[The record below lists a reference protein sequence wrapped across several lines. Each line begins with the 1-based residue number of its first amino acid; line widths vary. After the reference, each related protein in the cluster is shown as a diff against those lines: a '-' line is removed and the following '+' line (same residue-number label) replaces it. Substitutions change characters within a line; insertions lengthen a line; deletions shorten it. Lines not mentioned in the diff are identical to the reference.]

1 MKNIKLLTA
10 NELKDV
16 IDEQL
21 NQIHHLERSQMEL
34 KDFLEAD
41 SEDQDFIVALS
52 ENEVVLNEK
61 QTYVSTLKAQLKIV
75 DPVFYIEN
83 YGKNVITSIPT
94 VTVTSV
100 GVSNMSALSDDV
112 ERVAI
117 SLEEEKCSSTDNG
130 IYL

>member
-1 MKNIKLLTA
+1 
-10 NELKDV
+10 V
-16 IDEQL
+16 IDEQV

-94 VTVTSV
+94 VTVTSLD
-100 GVSNMSALSDDV
+100 VSNMSALNNGV

-117 SLEEEKCSSTDNG
+117 SLEEEKSSSTDNG